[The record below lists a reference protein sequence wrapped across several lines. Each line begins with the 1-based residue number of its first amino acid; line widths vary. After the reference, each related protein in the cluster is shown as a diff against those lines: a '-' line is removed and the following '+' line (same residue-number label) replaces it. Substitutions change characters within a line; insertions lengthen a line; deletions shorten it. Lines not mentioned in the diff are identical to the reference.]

1 MLANGSAAEWDA
13 VVQKAMA
20 KSTEKRYQTAEEFS
34 LALPDLPALSASG
47 TRSPALAVR
56 PTRIP
61 AAGTAATD
69 FAPAPSGVAAPP
81 WQSQAETPA
90 EPARPK
96 QKIPTMALILGAA
109 GVLAVVL
116 LMAVIVMRIR
126 AGNEASGGNTTPPAV
141 VVAPH
146 DDSQQM
152 ESQKPV
158 DTSVP
163 GGQPAVTIPVGP
175 GGAVGTTNG
184 KGSAPSG
191 KGTRDDRREAALRA
205 LDGKDGGSK
214 NSKRSAALKALD
226 Q

>member
-1 MLANGSAAEWDA
+1 M
-13 VVQKAMA
+13 
-20 KSTEKRYQTAEEFS
+20 
-34 LALPDLPALSASG
+34 ALPDLPALSASG
-47 TRSPALAVR
+47 TRSPAISVR

-69 FAPAPSGVAAPP
+69 FSPAPSGAATPA
-81 WQSQAETPA
+81 WQSQGQPPA
-90 EPARPK
+90 EPAKPK

-126 AGNEASGGNTTPPAV
+126 ASNEASGGNTTPPAV
-141 VVAPH
+141 VVAPPS
-146 DDSQQM
+146 DTQQM

-158 DTSVP
+158 DNSVP

-175 GGAVGTTNG
+175 GGAIGTTAG
-184 KGSAPSG
+184 KGSVPVG
-191 KGTRDDRREAALRA
+191 KGTRDDKREAALRA
-205 LDGKDGGSK
+205 LEGKDGGSK